1 LTTNPLMRTQAVSY
15 LDSPRLH
22 FRGWFQADVSTI
34 NNDVRMFQNASFVPE
49 YQQLNQNG
57 SWNPEGTAI
66 FRILD
71 CAVTGGFSNGR
82 QLGAGDDPAI
92 GMAVQN
98 ADRRAPGKLV
108 DLDPQ
113 QQMVSE
119 IWGMQVRLVNAD
131 LATVMQG
138 EFLPAAFVNL
148 WQKQI
153 TGVRRDQQLAACYQ
167 SVLEGVQWAGRS
179 GSELLDAIAAASA
192 GGLLSIEFNV
202 FGYARDATIP
212 RYTMGHIVGTIGPY
226 KAGEPKHFTIGRQMI
241 SAQPPF
247 SSAAGQVNTLQA
259 KVAADGKSVTADFG
273 NSFQIESANSGL
285 LDIGTVLL
293 GVLTTNPT
301 QVLTTVDAGQV
312 AVIGE
317 VPYLGTDWY
326 TRTAGL
332 QTFDL
337 TGNDAARAALGNCPL
352 VVISPVPKSTSYT
365 VLLQESV
372 GGLYVRADQF
382 VFRINPGV
390 SQNMEFYASQ
400 FGVPLPGV
408 KIGLSSQSTDQT
420 FMGGSGGG
428 VGVDPPTRPKAA
440 IPDIFTPADGVTY
453 QASATTNEN
462 GYASVN
468 LTGNPNGLGT
478 LPPRGYIAGQLY
490 GINYQLANQ
499 PAVYAANPFN
509 YISVLAYGKKEVPDE
524 PTWYSD
530 IEQLLTQY
538 GNLYPIMGKYV
549 VDLRD
554 YQSVVSRVKILKL
567 AFSLPAEDP
576 NHMPVTRDLG
586 ADDRLTILKWLE
598 TKGPDGLPLLG
609 RPQSDI
615 EQPFVTLTSQPEE
628 PELVLQPMQA
638 AGKTAVIMRIE
649 QRAARAAKKGESK

>member
-1 LTTNPLMRTQAVSY
+1 MTTNPLKRTQAVSY

-34 NNDVRMFQNASFVPE
+34 NNDVRMFQNASFAPG

-71 CAVTGGFSNGR
+71 CAVTGGFLNGR
-82 QLGAGDDPAI
+82 QLGPGDDPVI

-98 ADRRAPGKLV
+98 ADRTAPGKLV

-119 IWGMQVRLVNAD
+119 IWGMQVRLVNAG

-138 EFLPAAFVNL
+138 EFRPAAFVNL
-148 WQKQI
+148 WQKQV

-167 SVLEGVQWAGRS
+167 SVLEGVEWSAGS
-179 GSELLDAIAAASA
+179 GSELLDAIAAASESS
-192 GGLLSIEFNV
+192 LLSIEFNV
-202 FGYARDATIP
+202 YGYARDSTIP

-241 SAQPPF
+241 SALPPF
-247 SSAAGQVNTLQA
+247 SSAAEQVNTLQA
-259 KVAADGKSVTADFG
+259 KLAADGMSVTADFG

-285 LDIGTVLL
+285 LNIGTVQL
-293 GVLTTNPT
+293 GVLKTNTT
-301 QVLTTVDAGQV
+301 QVLTTVDASQLV
-312 AVIGE
+312 VIGE

-337 TGNDAARAALGNCPL
+337 TGNEAARAALGSCPL
-352 VVISPVPKSTSYT
+352 VVISPVPGSTSYT

-382 VFRINPGV
+382 VFRINPGEA
-390 SQNMEFYASQ
+390 QNMEFYASQ

-408 KIGLSSQSTDQT
+408 KISLSSQSADQT

-428 VGVDPPTRPKAA
+428 AAVDPPTRPKAA
-440 IPDIFTPADGVTY
+440 IPDIFTPADGVAY
-453 QASATTNEN
+453 QASATTSAN
-462 GYASVN
+462 GYASVT
-468 LTGNPNGLGT
+468 LKGNPNGLGSP
-478 LPPRGYIAGQLY
+478 PPRGYIAGQLY

-499 PAVYAANPFN
+499 PAGYAANPFN
-509 YISVLAYGKKEVPDE
+509 YISILAYAKKEVPDE

-530 IEQLLTQY
+530 IEQLFMQY
-538 GNLYPIMGKYV
+538 GNLYPIMSKYV

-554 YQSVVSRVKILKL
+554 YRSVVSRVKVLKL

-586 ADDRLTILKWLE
+586 ADDRATILKWLD

-609 RPQSDI
+609 RPPGDTV
-615 EQPFVTLTSQPEE
+615 QPLVTLPSQPEE
-628 PELVLQPMQA
+628 PELDLQPMQA
-638 AGKTAVIMRIE
+638 AGKTAVIMRIQ
-649 QRAARAAKKGESK
+649 QRAARAANKGQSK

>member
-1 LTTNPLMRTQAVSY
+1 MSY

-71 CAVTGGFSNGR
+71 CAVTGGFLNGR
-82 QLGAGDDPAI
+82 QLGPGDDPVI

-98 ADRRAPGKLV
+98 ADGMAPGKLV

-119 IWGMQVRLVNAD
+119 IWGMQVRLVNAG
-131 LATVMQG
+131 LVTVMQG
-138 EFLPAAFVNL
+138 DFRPAAFVNL

-153 TGVRRDQQLAACYQ
+153 TGVRQDQQLAACYQ
-167 SVLEGVQWAGRS
+167 SVLEGVEWLARS
-179 GSELLDAIAAASA
+179 ESVLLGAIASSSES
-192 GGLLSIEFNV
+192 GLLSIAFNV
-202 FGYARDATIP
+202 FGYARDSTIP
-212 RYTMGHIVGTIGPY
+212 RYTMGHVVGTIGPH

-247 SSAAGQVNTLQA
+247 STAAGQVNTLQA
-259 KVAADGKSVTADFG
+259 KVAADGMSVTADFG

-293 GVLTTNPT
+293 GVLKTDTT
-301 QVLTTVDAGQV
+301 QVLTTVDASQFV
-312 AVIGE
+312 VIGE

-337 TGNDAARAALGNCPL
+337 AGNAAARAALGTCPL
-352 VVISPVPKSTSYT
+352 VVVSPVPGSTSYT
-365 VLLQESV
+365 VLLQESL

-382 VFRINPGV
+382 VFRINPGEA
-390 SQNMEFYASQ
+390 QNMDFCASR
-400 FGVPLPGV
+400 FGVPLPGA
-408 KIGLSSQSTDQT
+408 KISLSSQSADQS

-428 VGVDPPTRPKAA
+428 AAVDPPTRPKAA
-440 IPDIFTPADGVTY
+440 IPDIFTPADGVAF
-453 QASATTNEN
+453 QASATTGAN
-462 GYASVN
+462 GYASVT
-468 LTGNPNGLGT
+468 LTGNPNGLGNP
-478 LPPRGYIAGQLY
+478 PPRGYIAGQLY

-499 PAVYAANPFN
+499 PAGYAANPFN
-509 YISVLAYGKKEVPDE
+509 YISILAYAKKEVPDQ

-530 IEQLLTQY
+530 IEQLFTQY

-549 VDLRD
+549 VDLGD
-554 YQSVVSRVKILKL
+554 YLSVVSRVKVLKL
-567 AFSLPAEDP
+567 AFSLPVEDP

-586 ADDRLTILKWLE
+586 SDDRATILKWLD

-609 RPQSDI
+609 RPPGER
-615 EQPFVTLTSQPEE
+615 EQPLVTLPSQGEE
-628 PELVLQPMQA
+628 PELDLQPMQTR
-638 AGKTAVIMRIE
+638 GKTAVIMRIQ
-649 QRAARAAKKGESK
+649 QRAARASNKGESK

>member
-1 LTTNPLMRTQAVSY
+1 MTTNPLKRTQAVSY

-34 NNDVRMFQNASFVPE
+34 NNDVRMFQNASFAPG

-71 CAVTGGFSNGR
+71 CAVTGGFLNGR
-82 QLGAGDDPAI
+82 QLGPGDDPVI

-98 ADRRAPGKLV
+98 ADRTAPGKLV

-119 IWGMQVRLVNAD
+119 IWGMQVRLVNAG

-138 EFLPAAFVNL
+138 EFRPAAFVNL
-148 WQKQI
+148 WQKQV

-167 SVLEGVQWAGRS
+167 SVHEGVEWSAGS
-179 GSELLDAIAAASA
+179 GSELLDAIAAASESS
-192 GGLLSIEFNV
+192 LLSIEFNV
-202 FGYARDATIP
+202 YGYARDSTIP

-241 SAQPPF
+241 SALPPF
-247 SSAAGQVNTLQA
+247 SSAAEQVNTLQA
-259 KVAADGKSVTADFG
+259 KLAADGMSVTADFG

-285 LDIGTVLL
+285 LNIGTVQL
-293 GVLTTNPT
+293 GVLKTNTT
-301 QVLTTVDAGQV
+301 QVLTTVDASQLV
-312 AVIGE
+312 VIGE

-337 TGNDAARAALGNCPL
+337 TGNEAARAALGSCPL
-352 VVISPVPKSTSYT
+352 VVISPVPGSTSYT

-382 VFRINPGV
+382 VFRINPGEA
-390 SQNMEFYASQ
+390 QNMEFYASQ

-408 KIGLSSQSTDQT
+408 KISLSSQSADQT

-428 VGVDPPTRPKAA
+428 AAVDQPTRPKAA
-440 IPDIFTPADGVTY
+440 IPDIFTPADGVAY
-453 QASATTNEN
+453 QASATTSAN
-462 GYASVN
+462 GYASVT
-468 LTGNPNGLGT
+468 LKGNPNGLGSP
-478 LPPRGYIAGQLY
+478 PPRGYIAGQLY

-499 PAVYAANPFN
+499 PAGYAANPFN
-509 YISVLAYGKKEVPDE
+509 YISILAYAKKEVPDE
-524 PTWYSD
+524 PTLYSD
-530 IEQLLTQY
+530 IEQLFMQY
-538 GNLYPIMGKYV
+538 GNLYPIMSKYV

-554 YQSVVSRVKILKL
+554 YRSVVSRVKVLKL

-586 ADDRLTILKWLE
+586 ADDRATILKWLD

-609 RPQSDI
+609 RPPGDTV
-615 EQPFVTLTSQPEE
+615 QPLVTLPSQPEE
-628 PELVLQPMQA
+628 PELDLQPMQA
-638 AGKTAVIMRIE
+638 AGKTAVIMRIQ
-649 QRAARAAKKGESK
+649 QR